1 LSGKLPVNP
10 RPAFH
15 FSQTANGHHG
25 SFHVVFTRLLY
36 GWLSGFRLLLGGSDM
51 TRQYWPFS
59 GVEIFVEP
67 FLRGLVLALLAI
79 IGI

>member
-1 LSGKLPVNP
+1 
-10 RPAFH
+10 
-15 FSQTANGHHG
+15 
-25 SFHVVFTRLLY
+25 
-36 GWLSGFRLLLGGSDM
+36 M